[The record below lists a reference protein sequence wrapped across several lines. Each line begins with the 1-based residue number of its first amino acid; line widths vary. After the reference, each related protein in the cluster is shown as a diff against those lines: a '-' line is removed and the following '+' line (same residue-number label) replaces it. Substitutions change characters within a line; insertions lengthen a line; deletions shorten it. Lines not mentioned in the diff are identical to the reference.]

1 MGNVDITIVLATC
14 NRAPM
19 LRKALKSLV
28 QQETG
33 GKFSYDILVIDDGST
48 DDTAAVVRE
57 SVGCCLSSIH
67 HLCLSSQCWP
77 IPRQEY

>member
-1 MGNVDITIVLATC
+1 MGKVDITIVLATY

-19 LRKALKSLV
+19 LRKALESLV

-33 GKFSYDILVIDDGST
+33 GKFSYDILVVDDGST

-57 SVGCCLSSIH
+57 CPRYCLWSIRY
-67 HLCLSSQCWP
+67 LSFIKKMLAHTP
-77 IPRQEY
+77 PGI